1 MILCPLVI
9 MSPGHRQKHIKS
21 LQLVQGGP
29 HKMALAKLELNCSGS
44 QVELFFL
51 VAGVE
56 ASE

>member
-1 MILCPLVI
+1 
-9 MSPGHRQKHIKS
+9 MSPGHRQRQIKS